1 MDQTAITAMPG
12 PNPGDRSRLSKVN
25 LMTLDA
31 LCYHPLSHALEL
43 TDIVALITNLGAVE
57 HKSSRE
63 TVFRIGRE
71 YYRIPKPHLPYLTT
85 ADVMAFRH
93 MLSRAGW
100 WPQPCAA
107 ADAAADTRH
116 PASPASPAP
125 ANLLLAVNHR
135 AARFFD
141 QIIQS
146 SDVVDHAF
154 RPNHTSNGQHHIWHP
169 IQPRDQRQPAR
180 SDDTFNER
188 MASSGGRAVRV
199 GH

>member
-1 MDQTAITAMPG
+1 MDQTAATAMPG

-43 TDIVALITNLGAVE
+43 SDVVALITNLGAVE

-71 YYRIPKPHLPYLTT
+71 YYRVPKPHLPYLTT

-116 PASPASPAP
+116 PASPARPDP

-135 AARFFD
+135 ASRFFD

-146 SDVVDHAF
+146 SDVVDRAV
-154 RPNHTSNGQHHIWHP
+154 RPNHTSNGQHHTWHP
-169 IQPRDQRQPAR
+169 IQARDQRQPAR

-188 MASSGGRAVRV
+188 MPFSGGRAVRV